1 MLRMIKHFIRAVK
14 MKFCNH
20 DFVLMNTEYNKVS
33 KNTGCGRLWY
43 KCPKCGKMFHSEIM
57 WTGSDSYTKG
67 CYYGIK
73 KRMRR

>member
-1 MLRMIKHFIRAVK
+1 MLRMIKHFIRAVR

-20 DFVLMNTEYNKVS
+20 DFVLVDTEYNNVS
-33 KNTGCGRLWY
+33 RKIGCGRLWY
-43 KCPKCGKMFHSEIM
+43 KCPKCGKMFHSEIR
-57 WTGSDSYTKG
+57 WTGSDSYIKG